1 MFHEIRNMISSI
13 VLTVKQLY
21 HKHIKA
27 LTAPAPASTVTA
39 YRIYTGPDD
48 HSYVETI
55 QIPCLQR
62 FDVSQIYLRTSPP
75 GSVYE
80 RHNAPQKNYVLT
92 LRGTL
97 EFMTSLGEVFIIQT
111 GDILLA
117 EDVTGYG
124 HSWKMLGD
132 EPWIRAYV
140 TLPS

>member
-1 MFHEIRNMISSI
+1 MISSI
-13 VLTVKQLY
+13 VLTIKQLY
-21 HKHIKA
+21 HKYIKPSTA
-27 LTAPAPASTVTA
+27 APAPTTVNA

-48 HSYVETI
+48 HSYVEKI
-55 QIPCLQR
+55 QIPCMQR
-62 FDVSQIYLRTSPP
+62 YDVSQIYLQTSPP

-80 RHNAPQKNYVLT
+80 IHNAPQKNYVIT

-97 EFMTSLGEVFIIQT
+97 KFMTSLGEIFVIQA

-124 HSWKMLGD
+124 HSWKLLGD

-140 TLPS
+140 TLPI

>member
-1 MFHEIRNMISSI
+1 MPRSSSSSSSSSSSPPS
-13 VLTVKQLY
+13 VTTL
-21 HKHIKA
+21 
-27 LTAPAPASTVTA
+27 TA
-39 YRIYTGPDD
+39 YRLYTGPDD

-55 QIPCLQR
+55 QIPCMQR
-62 FDVSQIYLRTSPP
+62 LDTSSMYFRISPP
-75 GSVYE
+75 GSIYE

-97 EFMTSLGEVFIIQT
+97 EFMTSLGESFVLKT

-140 TLPS
+140 TIPS